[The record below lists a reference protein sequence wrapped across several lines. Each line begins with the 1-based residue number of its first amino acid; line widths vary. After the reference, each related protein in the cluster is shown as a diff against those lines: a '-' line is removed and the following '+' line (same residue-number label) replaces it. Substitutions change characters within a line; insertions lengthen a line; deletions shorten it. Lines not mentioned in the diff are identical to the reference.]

1 MQNRRISS
9 IMCVQASHH
18 GGGTMKSIYTYYK
31 ERLIEISGK
40 NRSLYIRSFGKKTGY
55 DLGRILSADPARAE
69 EFFDF
74 LWSGGR
80 DKYTVISPEI
90 ASLKKILTPED
101 AAERKTARAKQPFA
115 AALEKDPAAK
125 SKFEIF
131 LTYGGFRAL
140 CAYRRAHWFYTRG
153 LHTIAFLISAHA
165 RKNYGIEIHPAA
177 KIGKNLFIDHGAG
190 VVIGE
195 TAIVGDNC
203 TIYQN
208 ATLGGTGKEHGK
220 RHPTLCNNV
229 TVGAGA
235 KVLGNITLGDNVKVG
250 ANAVVLKDVPS
261 NCTVVGVG
269 RIVNCQQSAEKCGDC
284 KNCCRM
290 Q

>member
-1 MQNRRISS
+1 MS
-9 IMCVQASHH
+9 
-18 GGGTMKSIYTYYK
+18 K
-31 ERLIEISGK
+31 
-40 NRSLYIRSFGKKTGY
+40 
-55 DLGRILSADPARAE
+55 
-69 EFFDF
+69 
-74 LWSGGR
+74 
-80 DKYTVISPEI
+80 
-90 ASLKKILTPED
+90 KKIGFF
-101 AAERKTARAKQPFA
+101 ASIKQR
-115 AALEKDPAAK
+115 DPAARNALQILLLYPGVHAVINHRIAAFFYRIHF
-125 SKFEIF
+125 KFLAE
-131 LTYGGFRAL
+131 L
-140 CAYRRAHWFYTRG
+140 
-153 LHTIAFLISAHA
+153 IANLSRFST
-165 RKNYGIEIHPAA
+165 GIEIHPAA

-208 ATLGGTGKEHGK
+208 TTLGGTGKEHGK